1 MKRTTLVALLLLVIV
16 CAAILKADERT
27 GSSDKV
33 AADKWEY
40 LAVAGPSS
48 TNFSPTNEPSMRKET
63 GSFGREGF
71 VLEQHLDKL
80 GAKGWELV
88 SVAGLPNTPPQ
99 TLRFP
104 NPADCGT
111 IRATRVRL
119 NVSPQRDPKGCA

>member
-16 CAAILKADERT
+16 YAAILKADERT

-88 SVAGLPNTPPQ
+88 SVAGLPN
-99 TLRFP
+99 
-104 NPADCGT
+104 
-111 IRATRVRL
+111 
-119 NVSPQRDPKGCA
+119 DPVYYFKRPK

>member
-1 MKRTTLVALLLLVIV
+1 MKRKALIALVLVVVV
-16 CAAILKADERT
+16 CAAILKASERI

-33 AADKWEY
+33 PPEKWEY

-88 SVAGLPNTPPQ
+88 SVAGQPN
-99 TLRFP
+99 
-104 NPADCGT
+104 
-111 IRATRVRL
+111 
-119 NVSPQRDPKGCA
+119 DPVYYFKRRK